1 MSKNKFIYVFL
12 ACLMAVL
19 MVSCEEIKLLQEK
32 KITSLSLESNLSKT
46 SFLYSEQAKGI
57 AEFTA
62 TVYDQNQK
70 EINGEKIVFTHNL
83 PNSARIT
90 EANNILSVD
99 LDSIKALGEFYIE
112 AKSEKN
118 PEISQTYTFSID
130 SNVVLNPKYSFIS
143 AARISSDGEAIELDE
158 NGDQIQTDNDR
169 LSIMNNSISMIATG
183 LNGICLNVSEE
194 DFGRIKWNIEENEK
208 FNTLEKENKLFVIPD
223 EYLKFGENDKSFNI
237 KAVAGKKE
245 KEITITV
252 NNNVDEGLTA
262 PVINDLV
269 YDEITGGYVSIFG
282 DSVGNKNILNNEIK
296 RLSFEDIENPLDI
309 EHEVIS
315 YGVKYIIKNCGKY
328 TINSSLVSSTG
339 SQSASSTKSF
349 VIDPVASSSFTP
361 LVVSENLQSE
371 KEYITSYNYSQFA
384 KENLVSVSVTNS
396 SYNMKL
402 RTIFESSESSEKNMD
417 ITETITKGSNYSKS
431 YQNSGNYTFIY
442 WAENNKTFG
451 NVPASELSVYNSITK
466 TAVILDARDINSM
479 SWFSETVTSA
489 EGNTSI
495 TSKITIDDVVFAIDN
510 NLKMKF
516 TVFKYNTFN
525 GDYIQK
531 KTATLDKSTKSFE
544 YTISDSK
551 PYYVVCFVYMPKTK
565 YFSQIKKVKIFQT
578 SPPLTAYPSSRS
590 YDSEQDTYDQRKVI
604 ITNTKNFSGQGRNLY
619 YAWSS
624 SKAIPTSWNTLC
636 SNGST
641 TSEYSLYFS
650 DNSKPYLHLK
660 NTPYNE
666 NLSGETTTCD
676 YYTISYY
683 GIDNCNLRVYQHDR
697 FLHWGHGADVYLY
710 KNNTNI
716 KGLQADC
723 RWYWSDKSFHKTI
736 SETDK
741 WVNIGDLG
749 TGAYYGGVAAAAKFQ
764 AYGYKSQDIYHY
776 HDYPATAFGGYHF
789 SYYR

>member
-1 MSKNKFIYVFL
+1 MNKNKFIYVFC

-32 KITSLSLESNLSKT
+32 KVTSLFLESNMSKT

-70 EINGEKIVFTHNL
+70 EISGEKIVFTHNL

-99 LDSIKALGEFYIE
+99 LDSINALGEFYVE

-158 NGDQIQTDNDR
+158 NGDQIKTDNER
-169 LSIMNNSISMIATG
+169 LSIMSDSISMIATG

-194 DFGRIKWNIEENEK
+194 DFGRIEWNREENEK
-208 FNTLEKENKLFVIPD
+208 FYTLEKENKLFVIPV
-223 EYLKFGENDKSFNI
+223 EYSKFGENDKSFNV
-237 KAVAGKKE
+237 KAIAGKKE

-252 NNNVDEGLTA
+252 NDNVDEGLTA
-262 PVINDLV
+262 PVISDLV
-269 YDEITGGYVSIFG
+269 FDDTTGGFITIIG
-282 DSVGNKNILNNEIK
+282 DSVGNKNTLKTEIIK
-296 RLSFEDIENPLDI
+296 EGES
-309 EHEVIS
+309 EVSSVGEEAIN
-315 YGVKYIIKNCGKY
+315 YGMKYILTESGKY
-328 TINSSLVSSTG
+328 NVKSFIVSSVGT
-339 SQSASSTKSF
+339 QSSVSEKEINIEYVPSS
-349 VIDPVASSSFTP
+349 DFTP
-361 LVVSENLQSE
+361 LVVTEKLQSE
-371 KEYITSYNYSQFA
+371 QEYITQSNFSQFEN
-384 KENLVSVSVTNS
+384 ENLVVVSIENS
-396 SYNMKL
+396 EYNMILK
-402 RTIFESSESSEKNMD
+402 TSFESFEDSEKNFVKE
-417 ITETITKGSNYSKS
+417 ETIQKGES
-431 YQNSGNYTFIY
+431 YLNEYKDCGQYTFTY
-442 WAENNKTFG
+442 WARNNKTFG
-451 NVPASELSVYNSITK
+451 NVVESKLTDVNSVVKKAT
-466 TAVILDARDINSM
+466 ILDSRDINSL

-495 TSKITIDDVVFAIDN
+495 TSKITIDDGVFAIDN

-516 TVFKYNTFN
+516 TVFQSN
-525 GDYIQK
+525 GTPK
-531 KTATLDKSTKSFE
+531 KTATLDKSIKSFE
-544 YTISDSK
+544 YTISDSNI
-551 PYYVVCFVYMPKTK
+551 YYVVCFVYMPKTK
-565 YFSQIKKVKIFQT
+565 YFSQIKKFKIFQT
-578 SPPLTAYPSSRS
+578 SPQLTAYPLSRS
-590 YDSEQDTYDQRKVI
+590 YDEEQDTYDWRKVI
-604 ITNTKNFSGQGRNLY
+604 ITNTKNFLGQGRNLY

-624 SKAIPTSWNTLC
+624 SKATPTSWNTLC

-666 NLSGETTTCD
+666 NLSGETTTCN

-683 GIDNCNLRVYQHDR
+683 GISNCNLRVYQRDG
-697 FLHWGHGADVYLY
+697 FLHWWHGADVYLY

-716 KGLQADC
+716 KGLQANC
-723 RWYWSDKSFHKTI
+723 SWYWSDKSFHKTI
-736 SETDK
+736 SETNK
-741 WVNIGDLG
+741 WVNIGDLN

-764 AYGYKSQDIYHY
+764 AYGYKSQSISHY
-776 HDYPATAFGGYHF
+776 HDYPFTSFGGYHF